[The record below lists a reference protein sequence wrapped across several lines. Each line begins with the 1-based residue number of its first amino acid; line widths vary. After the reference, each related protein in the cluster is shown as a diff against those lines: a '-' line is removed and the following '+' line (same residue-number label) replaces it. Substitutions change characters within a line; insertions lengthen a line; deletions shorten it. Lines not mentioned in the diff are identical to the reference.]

1 MMKRLKMID
10 MLDDVRGAAMAPD
23 MAAMTFILPQTV
35 KALVLQ
41 GDGLLLLMKQSGTW
55 DLPGGKLDDDE
66 ALDTAMRRELM
77 EETGMQAQ
85 TLAFHGEVLRQR
97 EKRLPIRVSYY
108 QATFRAGWTT
118 GDIILSSEHRDL
130 VIADAELIAR
140 LPMLDVYRQAALDAV
155 QRFR

>member
-10 MLDDVRGAAMAPD
+10 TLDHIRGTAMSSD
-23 MAAMTFILPQTV
+23 MISEPFILPQTV

-41 GDGLLLLMKQSGTW
+41 GAGLLLLMKQSGTW
-55 DLPGGKLDDDE
+55 DLPGGKLDEDE
-66 ALDTAMRRELM
+66 TLDTAMRRELM

-85 TLAFHGEVLRQR
+85 TLAFHSEVLRQR
-97 EKRLPIRVSYY
+97 EKRLPVRVSYY
-108 QATFRAGWTT
+108 QATFREGWTT
-118 GDIILSSEHRDL
+118 GDIILSSEHRDM
-130 VIADAELIAR
+130 VIADAGLIAR